1 MPATIQE
8 IDMPNVVNSQP
19 VCSVVI
25 PTYNCLSYLKQA
37 LASVEQQNVDKL
49 EVIIVDDNSSDGT
62 WQWLQSQQQKTP
74 HLRSIKLS
82 GKGPAVAR
90 NIAIQQAKAPL
101 IAFLDA
107 DDIWLAGKLQRQ
119 IEFHQ
124 AKPELSFSFTDYR
137 HVGEHGEDLGTC
149 FEFWPNYQGLSQQQ
163 KGYQL
168 KADAAA
174 SLFAENVVGT
184 STVMASRTA
193 LLKCF
198 AFDEQLPSAEDWDL
212 WLKLALL
219 GPVGISNHVDCEYLM
234 RDGSESSK
242 SQLRIKAMHI
252 IYQRYAQAVKQQSPK
267 ALAQAKARIATAEA
281 ELYNEQ
287 SLRLSAIFS
296 RVQALYYSPNRRR
309 VIETLADTRNL
320 LLLR

>member
-1 MPATIQE
+1 MSQL
-8 IDMPNVVNSQP
+8 NSIQP

-25 PTYNCLSYLKQA
+25 PTYNCLGYLKQA
-37 LASVEQQNVDKL
+37 LESVEQQNVDSL
-49 EVIIVDDNSSDGT
+49 EIIVVDDNSSDGT
-62 WQWLQSQQQKTP
+62 WQWLQAQQEQMP
-74 HLRSIKLS
+74 NLRSIKLT

-119 IEFHQ
+119 MEFHQ
-124 AKPELSFSFTDYR
+124 ANPELSFSFTDYR
-137 HVGEHGEDLGTC
+137 HVAENGEDRGTC
-149 FEFWPNYQGLSQQQ
+149 FEFWPGYRQLSQQA
-163 KGYQL
+163 KCYQL
-168 KADAAA
+168 KPDAAA

-184 STVMASRTA
+184 STVMASRAA

-219 GPVGISNHVDCEYLM
+219 GPVGIANYCDCEYLM

-242 SQLRIKAMHI
+242 SQLRLNAMHI
-252 IYQRYAQAVKQQSPK
+252 IYQRYASRISGQSTA
-267 ALAQAKARIATAEA
+267 ALTQAKARIATAEA
-281 ELYNEQ
+281 ELFNERKQ
-287 SLRLSAIFS
+287 RMSAMMMRIKALSL
-296 RVQALYYSPNRRR
+296 SPDKRRF
-309 VIETLADTRNL
+309 IETLADARNL
-320 LLLR
+320 LLLK